1 MDKEK
6 IMSEAREYTEWVY
19 DLEEAVKVLAQKKL
33 NNENVF
39 INFNGKKLYSL
50 LDDENS
56 CYQKVTGTSKE
67 IFEERRRKELEE
79 WHKEEDRK
87 RNEAISKIPEW
98 IKRGEEFIYPQ
109 MQDEWGQ
116 CVVKRATDFYHGLD
130 LEYALEVMLTLDQ
143 KEGRNGIEI
152 AKKLLNEQDHSG
164 MSYDKVV
171 SIILNFS
178 KRGPEFYREL
188 YKDKKLGF
196 NELQLIYDKENRNK
210 MFEDELNNQK

>member
-6 IMSEAREYTEWVY
+6 IMSEAMEYTKWVY
-19 DLEEAVKVLAQKKL
+19 DLDGAVKVLAQKKM
-33 NNENVF
+33 NNENIY
-39 INFNGKKLYSL
+39 INFNGTKLYSL

-79 WHKEEDRK
+79 WRKEEDRK

-109 MQDEWGQ
+109 MLQEWER
-116 CVVKRATDFYHGLD
+116 CVVKRARDLYHGWD
-130 LEYALEVMLTLDQ
+130 LEGALEVMLTLDQ

-152 AKKLLNEQDHSG
+152 AKKLLNEQNHSET
-164 MSYDKVV
+164 SYAIVV

-178 KRGPEFYREL
+178 KRGTEFYRAINN
-188 YKDKKLGF
+188 DRKLS
-196 NELQLIYDKENRNK
+196 NEELQIIKEKENRNK
-210 MFEDELNNQK
+210 MFEDELNDQK